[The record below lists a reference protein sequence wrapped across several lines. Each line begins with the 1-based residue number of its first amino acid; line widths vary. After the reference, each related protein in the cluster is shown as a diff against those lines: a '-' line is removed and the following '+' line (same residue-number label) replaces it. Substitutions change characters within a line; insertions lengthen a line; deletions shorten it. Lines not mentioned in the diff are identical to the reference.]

1 MARLNLS
8 APWVL
13 FYHEVEAFFKGDPD
27 VCVIFDDE
35 KMELKLYVNVD
46 DKAMAIEELMP
57 ESMTYGSTEL
67 KIIVVPSNENTYI
80 FNVSKGM
87 ALLRGDRLALFNAAL
102 MGNQAFEFVR
112 EVSGVFSN
120 PLYYVVFRKEVVQY
134 FTDDLGD
141 INGVRSTLYQEI
153 AKDIFKPMDNVYY
166 CTDTNAMHIGYD
178 ASPLC
183 RC

>member
-8 APWVL
+8 SPWVL
-13 FYHEVEAFFKGDPD
+13 FYHEVEAFFKGDSD

-35 KMELKLYVNVD
+35 KMELRLYVSMV
-46 DKAMAIEELMP
+46 DKAEAIAELMP
-57 ESMTYGSTEL
+57 ESKTYGSTEL
-67 KIIVVPSNENTYI
+67 KIVVVPPNENKYNSYI
-80 FNVSKGM
+80 SRSMTLLKNNPMMLFNV
-87 ALLRGDRLALFNAAL
+87 ALAGNNA
-102 MGNQAFEFVR
+102 FDYVK

-153 AKDIFKPMDNVYY
+153 AKDIFKSFDNVYY
-166 CTDTNAMHIGYD
+166 CTNTTSMYD
-178 ASPLC
+178 HVSIADC